1 MPVKAGGPE
10 LPDGITVRTTEVTVS
25 AVPED
30 NINHGHFSVT
40 VQWRGGETYAVARH
54 RMCLGTDGE
63 WDYEPS
69 PSNRDDDWI
78 AAHRF
83 SHDEALVLAAHAC
96 LELTVNGF
104 TVADVLAAAEQKAR
118 GTRGKA

>member
-10 LPDGITVRTTEVTVS
+10 LPEGVTARTTEVTVS

-30 NINHGHFSVT
+30 NINHGHFSVA
-40 VQWRGGETYAVARH
+40 VQWRGGETYAVTRH

-69 PSNRDDDWI
+69 PSSRDDDWI
-78 AAHRF
+78 ATHRF
-83 SHDEALVLAAHAC
+83 SLDAATELAGRAC
-96 LELTVNGF
+96 LELTTNGY
-104 TVADVLAAAEQKAR
+104 TVADVLARAEQAGRDCR
-118 GTRGKA
+118 G